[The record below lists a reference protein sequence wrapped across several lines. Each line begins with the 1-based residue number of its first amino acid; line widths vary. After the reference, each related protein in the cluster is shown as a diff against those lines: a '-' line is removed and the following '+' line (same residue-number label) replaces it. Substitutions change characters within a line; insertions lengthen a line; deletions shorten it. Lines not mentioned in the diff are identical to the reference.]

1 MGAITGDYLGA
12 KLWGSI
18 PPIPTKNQTVVGW
31 SPGSILVVSSW
42 VVVVVVRVLGAHDAI
57 SIIRNS

>member
-12 KLWGSI
+12 ELWGSI

-31 SPGSILVVSSW
+31 SPGVDPRGLQ
-42 VVVVVVRVLGAHDAI
+42 LG
-57 SIIRNS
+57 RGRRG